1 MTMEQPESCIQ
12 RTHMIML
19 SNISL
24 IYRIEDGCGLRFTY
38 LDYQHGNVTQRIR
51 YLAQQWCPF
60 VVADRIVGAAD
71 LCDPD
76 PKRVSN

>member
-12 RTHMIML
+12 RYDML
-19 SNISL
+19 DNTSVK
-24 IYRIEDGCGLRFTY
+24 YKEDGCGFCFTY
-38 LDYQHGNVTQRIR
+38 LDYQHGNVAQRIR
-51 YLAQQWCPF
+51 YWARQWCPF

-76 PKRVSN
+76 PKRVSD